1 MVSIFMESLNP
12 QFSNN
17 LIGQNYEI
25 ALNNQIQA
33 VLDSLHEQDSVK
45 LSSLSSNFNELL
57 QCRVDPPFEAIWVYS
72 ALLYRGFSL
81 PENDPL
87 KRVAAIKDLFQVIA
101 CCSALCDPFKSV
113 ALISPVM
120 YNVVRLAMGLKGFD
134 QKGKKEKKFVREV
147 NGLVDSILGYVNVCC
162 ESVENSCDV
171 SEGFVR
177 PVRELVNVWM
187 WDNTDNGCTR
197 DFFPL
202 LSDEIVEKVNGEGC
216 ELSELAGCV
225 IVEAFLLKLCLRFL
239 EEGSRKELH
248 DELRAWIVAS
258 ITGLQNP
265 YFFVAELLGEW
276 CGITVVLCETL
287 SPLHLMSFVNT
298 FSSKRDPFNDAAGA
312 IFTNSLPTASR
323 VGHSLRSLRHCSL
336 AFTQMWAFL
345 IFSPPIPLQNSDDE
359 MCLRKILYDAVVLVE
374 YSFLKPER
382 MDQLSPKHVK
392 SIIMARLLGTGEAI
406 ELNRKQKDQTKAIYY
421 TNAFSGSSLPSL
433 IIRLIRS
440 EIGTEDKASEPSS
453 SSPATLLRWI
463 LKIENGGIRIFD
475 NNMSK
480 TRAKLL
486 LDSMTEGL
494 EQPVL
499 KDAKKKSDADL
510 IFYIDNKGEEDE
522 EEGDEKMNESVSAAF
537 VSASHTM
544 QSAEPEKR
552 KRKGKDSE
560 HKSRVKFLKYS
571 LHENSGSREGRSSIA
586 DSDDSSSESE
596 VENPS
601 TDEE

>member
-1 MVSIFMESLNP
+1 MVSIPMESLNP

-162 ESVENSCDV
+162 ERVENSCNV

-187 WDNTDNGCTR
+187 WDNTDNGCTG

-265 YFFVAELLGEW
+265 YFF
-276 CGITVVLCETL
+276 ETL
-287 SPLHLMSFVNT
+287 LMMLLE
-298 FSSKRDPFNDAAGA
+298 P
-312 IFTNSLPTASR
+312 SLPTAS
-323 VGHSLRSLRHCSL
+323 LL
-336 AFTQMWAFL
+336 
-345 IFSPPIPLQNSDDE
+345 NSDDE
-359 MCLRKILYDAVVLVE
+359 RCLRKILYDAVVLVE

-453 SSPATLLRWI
+453 SSPAILLRWI
-463 LKIENGGIRIFD
+463 LKIENRGIRIFD

-522 EEGDEKMNESVSAAF
+522 KEGDEKMNESVSAAF
-537 VSASHTM
+537 VSAAHTM

-596 VENPS
+596 VENPL

>member
-1 MVSIFMESLNP
+1 MVSIPMESLKP

-17 LIGQNYEI
+17 LLGQNYEI

-45 LSSLSSNFNELL
+45 LSSLTSNFEKLL
-57 QCRVDPPFEAIWVYS
+57 QRRIDPPFEATWVYS
-72 ALLYRGFSL
+72 ALLYRGFSSL
-81 PENDPL
+81 GNDPL
-87 KRVAAIKDLFQVIA
+87 KRIAAVKDLFQVIVS
-101 CCSALCDPFKSV
+101 CSASCDTFKSV
-113 ALISPVM
+113 ALMAPVM
-120 YNVVRLAMGLKGFD
+120 YNVAKLALGLKGFE
-134 QKGKKEKKFVREV
+134 QKGKKEKKLVREV
-147 NGLVDSILGYVNVCC
+147 KGLVDSILGYINVCF
-162 ESVENSCDV
+162 ESVGNSCDV

-177 PVRELVNVWM
+177 PVRELVTVWM
-187 WDNTDNGCTR
+187 WDNRDNGCTR

-216 ELSELAGCV
+216 ELGALAGCV
-225 IVEAFLLKLCLRFL
+225 IAEAFLLKLCLRFL
-239 EEGSRKELH
+239 EDGSRKELH

-258 ITGLQNP
+258 ITGIKNP
-265 YFFVAELLGEW
+265 YFF
-276 CGITVVLCETL
+276 ETL
-287 SPLHLMSFVNT
+287 LMMLLE
-298 FSSKRDPFNDAAGA
+298 P
-312 IFTNSLPTASR
+312 SLPTS
-323 VGHSLRSLRHCSL
+323 SLL
-336 AFTQMWAFL
+336 
-345 IFSPPIPLQNSDDE
+345 NSDDE
-359 MCLRKILYDAVVLVE
+359 RCLRKILYDAVVLVE

-382 MDQLSPKHVK
+382 MDQLSAKHVK
-392 SIIMARLLGTGEAI
+392 SIIMARLLVTGEAI
-406 ELNRKQKDQTKAIYY
+406 ELNRKQKDQTKSISY

-433 IIRLIRS
+433 IIKWIRS

-463 LKIENGGIRIFD
+463 LKIENGGLRIFE

-486 LDSMTEGL
+486 LNSMTEGL

-499 KDAKKKSDADL
+499 KHGKKKSDADL

-522 EEGDEKMNESVSAAF
+522 GEGDEKMNESVSAAF
-537 VSASHTM
+537 VSAAHTM

-552 KRKGKDSE
+552 KREGKDSE

-571 LHENSGSREGRSSIA
+571 LHENSVSKGRSSIA